1 LGERC
6 QAPAVAA
13 GIIADKLIEKVEY
26 GHLTAIQQIAEGGMP
41 NILPAAALTWWIGA
55 ILARRRRAW

>member
-1 LGERC
+1 M
-6 QAPAVAA
+6 AA